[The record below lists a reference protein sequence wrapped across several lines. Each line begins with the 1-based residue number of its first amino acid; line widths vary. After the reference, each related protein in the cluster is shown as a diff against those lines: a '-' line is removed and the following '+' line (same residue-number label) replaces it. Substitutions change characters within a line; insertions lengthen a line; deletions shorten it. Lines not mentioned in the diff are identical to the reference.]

1 MICSMISFLFVYDQ
15 SYDVVYDLYNL
26 FCDLFCGRL
35 SDLFTTCFMI
45 SFVNGKVQWISA
57 TKLWVNN
64 SSGQFDILVWRN
76 IFAD

>member
-1 MICSMISFLFVYDQ
+1 MISFLFVYDQ
-15 SYDVVYDLYNL
+15 SYDVFYDLYNL
-26 FCDLFCGRL
+26 FCDLFCDRL
-35 SDLFTTCFMI
+35 SDLLYDLFTTCFMI